1 MATLSRPISSSC
13 GASKMPYSRL
23 IVISNPGSTNSGMI
37 KRRISELRSACPEA
51 EIILVSTSPQGR
63 SADRRIL
70 SKHASKLG
78 QGALICIAAGD
89 GTINTVVEELMSDS
103 SLSKSAK
110 KTPILPL
117 WCGNANDLACM
128 LNGPKHRAD
137 LKRIIHEGRAVRMRP
152 IECKMTDPGREST
165 TRYAASYASFGAS
178 AFVARVL
185 AKFVRRNRLF
195 YKIPGGRFMHELAI
209 VSRSLMRAP
218 TFAVRED
225 DNKVRDIYERAF
237 LKGSRF
243 AKVGG
248 IPQKLTNE
256 SFHVVTVSHKHFSAF
271 MYRITEIIRKKR
283 SRKFIKKQ
291 AKFMVLENA
300 WAQFDGETVHIQPGT
315 KVEVG
320 LCKQPLYVLS
330 LLLKDCC

>member
-1 MATLSRPISSSC
+1 MS
-13 GASKMPYSRL
+13 YSRL
-23 IVISNPGSTNSGMI
+23 VVISNPASTNSSMV
-37 KRRISELRSACPEA
+37 KRRISELQTACPEA
-51 EIILVSTSPQGR
+51 EIIFVSTSPKGR
-63 SADRRIL
+63 PADKHIL
-70 SKHASKLG
+70 SKCAAKLG
-78 QGALICIAAGD
+78 PGALICIAAGD
-89 GTINTVVEELMSDS
+89 GTINTVVEELMSDR
-103 SLSKSAK
+103 SLPEFAK
-110 KTPILPL
+110 KAPILPL

-128 LNGPKHRAD
+128 LNGPKHRAN
-137 LKRIIHEGRAVRMRP
+137 LARIIAEGKAVTMHP
-152 IECKMTDPGREST
+152 IECKMTDPDGNKT

-185 AKFVRRNRLF
+185 ARFVRRNRLL
-195 YKIPGGRFMHELAI
+195 YKIPGGRFVHELAI

-218 TFAVRED
+218 TFAVREQND
-225 DNKVRDIYERAF
+225 KVRDIYERAF

-271 MYRITEIIRKKR
+271 MFRIMEIIRKKR

-291 AKFMVLENA
+291 ANFTVLEDA
-300 WAQFDGETVHIQPGT
+300 WAQFDGETVKIQPGT
-315 KVEVG
+315 KIEVG

-330 LLLKDCC
+330 LLL